1 MKDNLR
7 DKPLVF
13 VIDDD
18 EAVRDSLRSLF
29 RSIGLQVSTFGSTDD
44 FLRSKRPDVPSC
56 LVLDVRLPDISGL
69 DFQDKLT
76 ENNINIPITF
86 ITGYGDIPMTVK
98 ALQAG
103 AVGFLTKPLRE
114 EELLDAVRV
123 SLEKDRDRRNKDKT
137 FSKLRDRFQ
146 SLTHRERQIFE
157 LVTTGLMNKQMAAK
171 LEVSEIT
178 IKAHRGNVMRKMA
191 ARSFADLVRMA
202 DILDEKQPLA
212 H

>member
-123 SLEKDRDRRNKDKT
+123 SLEKDRDRRKKDKM
-137 FSKLRDRFQ
+137 FSELRDRLQ

>member
-69 DFQDKLT
+69 DFQDKLA
-76 ENNINIPITF
+76 ENNIKIPITF

-137 FSKLRDRFQ
+137 FSALRDRFQ
-146 SLTHRERQIFE
+146 SLTHREQQIFE

-202 DILDEKQPLA
+202 NILGE
-212 H
+212 

>member
-1 MKDNLR
+1 MKDDLR

-69 DFQDKLT
+69 DFQDKLA
-76 ENNINIPITF
+76 ENNIQIPVTF
-86 ITGYGDIPMTVK
+86 ITGHGDIPMTVK

-202 DILDEKQPLA
+202 DILGEKQPLA

>member
-29 RSIGLQVSTFGSTDD
+29 RSIGLQVSAFGSTDD

-69 DFQDKLT
+69 DFQDKLA
-76 ENNINIPITF
+76 ENNIKIPITF

-137 FSKLRDRFQ
+137 FSALRDRFQ
-146 SLTHRERQIFE
+146 SLTHREQQIFE

-202 DILDEKQPLA
+202 NILGE
-212 H
+212 

>member
-69 DFQDKLT
+69 DFQDKLA
-76 ENNINIPITF
+76 ENNIKIPITF

-123 SLEKDRDRRNKDKT
+123 SLEKDRERRKKDKT
-137 FSKLRDRFQ
+137 FSELRDRLQ

-202 DILDEKQPLA
+202 NILGE
-212 H
+212 

>member
-69 DFQDKLT
+69 DFQDKLA
-76 ENNINIPITF
+76 ENNIRIPITF

-123 SLEKDRDRRNKDKT
+123 SLEKDRDRRKKDKT
-137 FSKLRDRFQ
+137 FSELRDRFQ
-146 SLTHRERQIFE
+146 SLTYRERQIFE

-202 DILDEKQPLA
+202 DILGENQPLA